1 MSRRPGPARP
11 LAARRRRVAAVA
23 LAGTGL
29 LGASFAAEP
38 DSARFYRLTLATAAT
53 WTLGGRTPHTED
65 TDSRRPVLGPVL
77 IGAGTF
83 AVFWGCGLIARR
95 IPFLRKAITSVL
107 SYAEQGPTPQV
118 LLITLANGA
127 AEEIFFRGPVYSVAG
142 KHPVLVSTG
151 IYACTTAATR
161 NPALVLASVL
171 MGTLFGLQRRATG
184 GIQAPLLTHL
194 TWSALILHYLPRL
207 FRDSSRA
214 DPGGR
219 PA

>member
-1 MSRRPGPARP
+1 MSRSFRPARP

-23 LAGTGL
+23 VAGTGL

-38 DSARFYRLTLATAAT
+38 DSARFYRLTLATAAA
-53 WTLGGRTPHTED
+53 WTLGGGISRVED
-65 TDSRRPVLGPVL
+65 TEPRSPVLGPVL

-83 AVFWGCGLIARR
+83 AVFYGCGLISRR
-95 IPFLRKAITSVL
+95 IPFLRRAITSVL
-107 SYAEQGPTPQV
+107 SYAEQGPTPRV

-127 AEEIFFRGPVYSVAG
+127 AEEIFFRGAVYSVAG
-142 KHPVLVSTG
+142 RHPVLVSTG

-194 TWSALILHYLPRL
+194 TWSALILHYLPPL
-207 FRDSSRA
+207 FRDRSRT
-214 DPGGR
+214 DPSDR
-219 PA
+219 LA